1 VVLLFWLVYICFG
14 YFCFSSFIPFHIIL
28 FNFIVLFNFY
38 IKYNTHSFKYC
49 FFNPFLDLFFFFQ
62 ICPSTFYFTYFFIWF
77 WSSFF

>member
-38 IKYNTHSFKYC
+38 IKYNSHSFKYC
-49 FFNPFLDLFFFFQ
+49 FFNPFLDFFFQ